1 MDFQNPLVPERKI
14 PSRSPSLLL
23 VGLPKK
29 EARKRERR
37 ECKARIL
44 LAEFKFEFEFI

>member
-1 MDFQNPLVPERKI
+1 
-14 PSRSPSLLL
+14 
-23 VGLPKK
+23 LPKK

-44 LAEFKFEFEFI
+44 LAEFKFVFEFI

>member
-1 MDFQNPLVPERKI
+1 MDFQNPLVLERKI

-29 EARKRERR
+29 ETGKRERR

-44 LAEFKFEFEFI
+44 LVEFKF